1 MSEPSSGVNEGTG
14 SSSAQELY
22 IEFDGRQLITRTD
35 VPILHEFLKETFR
48 HMLVPCVTDGVGTL
62 DVFGEKDAYRL
73 ESAETRVIA
82 GQEVDYLLNRV
93 KEEVRFEFM
102 RARRDLLWLHAA
114 AVERDGS
121 AMLLCGRSGQGKST
135 LSSLLCDR
143 GWRLMSDDIA
153 PVRMDANEVLPFCQS
168 PVRRIP
174 RDRKLEPHK
183 RKGLV
188 RQKVALLPD
197 QLRRDPA
204 AIRSMVFL
212 TFSAGAPSVVGR
224 LTQGETALEVLRNL
238 TNFIDHK
245 AGAVERA
252 AVMARSLPGFSLS
265 YGSSA
270 EAAGILDTLA

>member
-1 MSEPSSGVNEGTG
+1 MSHPSSGVSDDTG
-14 SSSAQELY
+14 SSSARELY

-35 VPILHEFLKETFR
+35 VQVVHEFLEETFQ
-48 HMLVPCVTDGVGTL
+48 HMLVPRVTDGVGTL
-62 DVFGEKDAYRL
+62 GVFTENDAYRI
-73 ESAETRVIA
+73 ESTEMKVIA
-82 GQEVDYLLNRV
+82 GQEVDYLLSLV

-135 LSSLLCDR
+135 LASLLCDR
-143 GWRLMSDDIA
+143 GWRLMSDDVA
-153 PVRMDANEVLPFCQS
+153 PVRMDRNEVLSFCQS

-188 RQKVALLPD
+188 RQRVPLRPD

-204 AIRSMVFL
+204 PIRSMVFL
-212 TFSAGAPSVVGR
+212 TFSVGTAPVVR
-224 LTQGETALEVLRNL
+224 RFTPGETALEVLRNS
-238 TNFIDHK
+238 TNFVDHK

-252 AVMARSLPGFSLS
+252 AAMARGLLGSSLS